1 MSTLTSNRYGMK
13 NRTMKRNDNSEIECK
28 YKTGDTVYWLS
39 EYIEGA
45 VGWGIVKTVEVLK
58 DENRTHILYTV
69 YSMYNDLKLI
79 TEDKLFDSAEKAKQ
93 AFINANKI
101 RE

>member
-13 NRTMKRNDNSEIECK
+13 NRTMKRDNSAKIEYK

-45 VGWGIVKTVEVLK
+45 VGWGIVRTVEELK
-58 DENRTHILYTV
+58 DKNRTHILYTV

-79 TEDKLFDSAEKAKQ
+79 TEDKLFDSVEKAKQ